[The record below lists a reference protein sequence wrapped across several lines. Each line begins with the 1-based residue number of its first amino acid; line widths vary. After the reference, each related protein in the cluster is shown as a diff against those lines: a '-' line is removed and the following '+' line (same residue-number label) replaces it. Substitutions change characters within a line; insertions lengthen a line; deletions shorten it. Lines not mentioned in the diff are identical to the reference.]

1 MSLFNSK
8 VESKIK
14 LTMNPIAKSLVSI
27 IKEQHQKEAEKNIW
41 KESQWKEIRELENNN
56 VGIVGEQFVQKL
68 CDMSG
73 ISASID
79 GALTK
84 ETGGG
89 EGDGIIQGKSVE
101 IKCARAG
108 TGNQMSFQHE
118 LGEKPWKA
126 DYMIFVDIAPLCFY
140 ITIFPNFT
148 EEQYRSCC
156 KCSPY
161 FPTRSFCHRKKSGAF
176 KFDTS
181 PKLNETCS
189 NTLKWTENT
198 SVEEI
203 LKHFNR
209 CITTTV

>member
-8 VESKIK
+8 VESKVK
-14 LTMNPIAKSLVSI
+14 LTMNPIAKSLISV

-41 KESQWKEIRELENNN
+41 KESPWKEIRELENNN

-89 EGDGIIQGKSVE
+89 EGDGIIRGKSVE

-108 TGNQMSFQHE
+108 TGKQISFQHE

-156 KCSPY
+156 KCAPY

-181 PKLNETCS
+181 PRLNEMCS

-203 LKHFNR
+203 FKHFNR
-209 CITTTV
+209 CITTV